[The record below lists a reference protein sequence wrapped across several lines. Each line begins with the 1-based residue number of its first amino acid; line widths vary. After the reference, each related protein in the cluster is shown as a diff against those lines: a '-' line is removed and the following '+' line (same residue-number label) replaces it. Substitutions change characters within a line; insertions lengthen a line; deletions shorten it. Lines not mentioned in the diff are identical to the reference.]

1 MYSLSVSDFKLHTM
15 AKKRHV
21 IDQLYFS
28 EALLIGNYIL
38 VFFSNKH
45 AFEEIINHF
54 RRKYLL
60 IL

>member
-1 MYSLSVSDFKLHTM
+1 MYSLSLSDFKLHTM

-38 VFFSNKH
+38 VFFQ
-45 AFEEIINHF
+45 INMSL
-54 RRKYLL
+54 RKLL
-60 IL
+60 TIFVENNC